1 MTKDYDTDEFIELT
15 YVGGLELEKIMFR
28 RSAIS
33 CIQKPKSDKFG
44 SIVVLN
50 TGDKF
55 PVKETY
61 DFLCHG

>member
-1 MTKDYDTDEFIELT
+1 MAKNYDTDEFLELT
-15 YVGGLELEKIMFR
+15 YAGGLELEKIMFR

-44 SIVVLN
+44 CIVVLN
-50 TGDKF
+50 SGEKY

-61 DFLCHG
+61 DFLVGN